1 MRYGSDSPKPRFPW
15 KRLAS
20 GVYFS
25 FAGMLALLRTASMKR
40 LGNPYIK
47 QAAITIFVVGFA
59 LLASG
64 IWASID
70 RKQAK

>member
-1 MRYGSDSPKPRFPW
+1 
-15 KRLAS
+15 
-20 GVYFS
+20 
-25 FAGMLALLRTASMKR
+25 MKR

-64 IWASID
+64 IWAAID
-70 RKQAK
+70 RRQAK